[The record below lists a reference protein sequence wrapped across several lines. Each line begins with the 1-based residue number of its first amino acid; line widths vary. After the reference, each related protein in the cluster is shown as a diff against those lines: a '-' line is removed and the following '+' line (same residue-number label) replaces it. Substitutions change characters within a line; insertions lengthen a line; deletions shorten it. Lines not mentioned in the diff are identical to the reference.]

1 MSATAQSQRKSPL
14 TDQERTPFSWDGNTK
29 PFSAGDGSQPARF
42 ELRQVGD
49 DDFQL
54 LKPFSFTSAAGTTI
68 PVRHELLGRTD
79 LASIPSFLGWFARR
93 HGRHTPAA
101 LLHDELITDT
111 PGQLPAEVQLP
122 PVKADR
128 LFREAL
134 RASEVALV
142 KAWVLWT
149 GVTLLT
155 RWRSRPWGRAGIVG
169 WFAAALAGTSLLIVG
184 AATGQPVLVAIALV
198 APVPFAALWGRQ
210 YAAGLIAGY
219 AFWPVAFGSVPGWLA
234 YQVYQGVEQA
244 VRVIGRLRPRDKR
257 TPLQPPKPFDQR

>member
-1 MSATAQSQRKSPL
+1 MSATAQSQSESPL
-14 TDQERTPFSWDGNTK
+14 TDQVRTPFSWDGNTR

-42 ELRQVGD
+42 ELRQVDD

-54 LKPFSFTSAAGTTI
+54 LKSFSFTSAAGTTI

-101 LLHDELITDT
+101 LLHDQLITDT
-111 PGQLPAEVQLP
+111 PEQLP
-122 PVKADR
+122 PEAQLPPARADR

-169 WFAAALAGTSLLIVG
+169 WFAAALAGTSLLVVG

-257 TPLQPPKPFDQR
+257 TPLQPPKPFDER

>member
-1 MSATAQSQRKSPL
+1 MSATQSQDERLL
-14 TDQERTPFSWDGNTK
+14 TDQERTPWNWDRNTG
-29 PFSAGDGSQPARF
+29 PFSAADGSQPARF
-42 ELRQVGD
+42 ELRQVDD

-54 LKPFSFTSAAGTTI
+54 LTPFNFTSAAGTTI
-68 PVRHELLGRTD
+68 PVRHELLGKTD

-101 LLHDELITDT
+101 LLHDELITDD
-111 PGQLPAEVQLP
+111 PDQLP
-122 PVKADR
+122 PQAQLPPAAADR

-134 RASEVALV
+134 RASDVALV

-155 RWRSRPWGRAGIVG
+155 RWRTRPWGRAGIVA
-169 WFAAALAGTSLLIVG
+169 WFAAALAGTGLLILG
-184 AATGQPVLVAIALV
+184 AGTGQPVLVAIALV
-198 APVPFAALWGRQ
+198 APMPFAALWGPQ
-210 YAAGLIAGY
+210 YTAGLIAGY

-234 YQVYQGVEQA
+234 YQVYQGVEQV
-244 VRVIGRLRPRDKR
+244 VRLVGRLRPQDKR

>member
-1 MSATAQSQRKSPL
+1 MSAIQSQDERLL
-14 TDQERTPFSWDGNTK
+14 TGQERTPWNWDRDTG
-29 PFSAGDGSQPARF
+29 PFSAEDGSQPARF
-42 ELRQVGD
+42 ELRQVDD

-54 LKPFSFTSAAGTTI
+54 LTPFNFTSAAGTAI
-68 PVRHELLGRTD
+68 PVRHELLGKTD

-101 LLHDELITDT
+101 LLHDELITDN
-111 PGQLPAEVQLP
+111 PDPLPPQAQLP
-122 PVKADR
+122 PAAADR

-134 RASEVALV
+134 RASDVALV

-155 RWRSRPWGRAGIVG
+155 RWRSRPWGRAGIVA
-169 WFAAALAGTSLLIVG
+169 WFAAALAGTGLLILG
-184 AATGQPVLVAIALV
+184 AGTGQPVLVAIALV
-198 APVPFAALWGRQ
+198 APMPFAALWGPQ
-210 YAAGLIAGY
+210 YTAGLIAGY

-234 YQVYQGVEQA
+234 YQVYQVVEHA
-244 VRVIGRLRPRDKR
+244 VRLIGRLRPQDRR